1 MADLHFRSF
10 ARTLLL
16 LGVLAAASTLVLV
29 PAAATYTGGTCNLSG
44 VTANSVCF
52 FKTYPRTSDN
62 GQFTSDDSNLHN
74 NYYPFSG
81 AAVGD
86 NNKDNVN
93 GESYAVEI
101 CKNTSY
107 TGGAQVVLSPNT
119 GIVVTT
125 PQGSSFRRLNNTCQ
139 G

>member
-10 ARTLLL
+10 ARPLLL

-62 GQFTSDDSNLHN
+62 GQFPASEGL
-74 NYYPFSG
+74 
-81 AAVGD
+81 
-86 NNKDNVN
+86 
-93 GESYAVEI
+93 
-101 CKNTSY
+101 
-107 TGGAQVVLSPNT
+107 
-119 GIVVTT
+119 TT
-125 PQGSSFRRLNNTCQ
+125 PARGSRATSWLPERTIRRRGTEPVRWTYRA
-139 G
+139 GSMGST